1 MKRLIFTRICL
12 FVFIVLTMSIG
23 SNARTTDEPQGDV
36 TSGIAVE
43 LTDADG
49 KPVTTGYVR
58 TYPNPRPKDWEGD
71 QPRNFELKNGQCFVP
86 LSNFDAQ
93 KSFKMVFYADGFTP
107 YERTWRDT
115 NVEKLP
121 KHYVRQLTELA
132 AEPIGGIVR
141 DANGKPVEGA
151 EVYFTVSLI
160 GRKSDPNSGSF
171 TNRYAQWIKTDAEG
185 RWKYAV
191 LPKEQLEQNFD
202 MSIEHPN
209 YPKFRIAKGQL
220 FKDYLAKDT
229 DGHFSKTVTIS
240 NGLPLQGLVTDEQN
254 NPVEGVLVYS
264 NVVKREGAALYGTT
278 RTNAKGEFLFEQCSP
293 KGELGNISIGVAPK
307 NFAPD
312 VIEITEIIAGME
324 PVKIV
329 LKHGKK
335 LVLKMVDK
343 NGKPVSGLKLMS
355 RSWRKHCGNILF
367 RLFEDADEYG
377 VLKIG
382 DDGLFVWENATEDD
396 PHFVINGGNNY
407 QNVAV
412 DYNSLKFG
420 GEENII
426 TFLPTI
432 NVTGNVTDAETG
444 QPIPAFQVVEWFSFK
459 GIPNNL
465 TKEFGSQQG
474 NDGKFTRVIG
484 QRFGEFDKYYLRV
497 DAEGYEGFM
506 SENIPPNA
514 VNPVL
519 NFPLK
524 KAGEF
529 SNHIA
534 GTVLLPDGTPAI
546 NTVIGFSTPSYSIQT
561 ENGCLNGWNDQQQT
575 RTDAEGKF
583 SISKS
588 VSGIGDQDYQL
599 IFLHDK
605 GQKSI
610 RKEDFEKNTAPIQLE
625 AWSRIEGTVLVG
637 KKTGKKLPILCFSD
651 PGKMYT
657 SGKSAHIVH
666 FYNNIFCDENGQFV
680 IDRIFPGKGQI
691 SRAVKLNDSKMTA
704 GFLYQQFDL
713 KPGETKQIVLGV
725 DGGYVANGTLHIP
738 PDFQS
743 KVNWNFASVK
753 AKRTMPELIAVPEP
767 TLAYYTF
774 FQEPLRKPEI
784 NTNVVNDAVEVEQI
798 INEWIESPEGK
809 AAIDKDPE
817 GYKKAK
823 LHFDIY
829 SEYQKKRQLA
839 DRDCRICLA
848 GENGTFQLEDMTPG
862 LWTLEITLNFPSK
875 TGQLWDFADIWRK
888 KITVLIPQLPEDQTD
903 RLLNIGHIVIGFDNS
918 ERKGPQK

>member
-1 MKRLIFTRICL
+1 MNIRI
-12 FVFIVLTMSIG
+12 
-23 SNARTTDEPQGDV
+23 NARITEEPQGEV
-36 TSGIAVE
+36 TPGIAVE

-58 TYPNPRPKDWEGD
+58 TYPNPRPKDWEGN

-121 KHYVRQLTELA
+121 KHYVRKLTEHA
-132 AEPIGGIVR
+132 SEPIGGIVR
-141 DANGKPVEGA
+141 DENGKPVEGA
-151 EVYFTVSLI
+151 EVCFSVSLI

-171 TNRYAQWIKTDAEG
+171 INSYAQWIKTDSEG

-209 YPKFRIAKGQL
+209 YPKFRIAQGQL

-229 DGHFSKTVTIS
+229 DGRFSKIVTIS
-240 NGLPLQGLVTDEQN
+240 SGLPLKGIVTDEQN

-264 NVVKREGAALYGTT
+264 NAAIRDGVAFYGTT
-278 RTNAKGEFLFEQCSP
+278 RTNANGEFLFEKCSP
-293 KGELGNISIGVAPK
+293 KSELNGNITIGVAPK

-312 VIEITEIIAGME
+312 IIEIKEITAEME

-343 NGKPVSGLKLMS
+343 DGKPVDGLKLMS
-355 RSWRKHCGNILF
+355 HSWRKHGGNLLF

-377 VLKIG
+377 VVKIG
-382 DDGLFVWENATEDD
+382 NDGLFIWENATEDD
-396 PHFVINGGNNY
+396 PNFVINGGNKY

-412 DYNSLKFG
+412 DYHSLKFD

-432 NVTGNVTDAETG
+432 KVTGIVTDAETG
-444 QPIPAFQVVEWFSFK
+444 QPIPAFQITEWFSFK
-459 GIPNNL
+459 GMSDNL

-474 NDGKFTRVIG
+474 KDGKFTRVVG
-484 QRFGEFDKYYLRV
+484 QRFGELDKYYLRA

-506 SENIPPNA
+506 SENIPPDA
-514 VNPVL
+514 VDPVL
-519 NFPLK
+519 NFSLK
-524 KAGEF
+524 KAGKF
-529 SNHIA
+529 SNDVT
-534 GTVLLPDGTPAI
+534 GTVLLPDGKPAT
-546 NTVIGFSTPSYSIQT
+546 NTVIGFSTTSYSVQT
-561 ENGCLNGWNDQQQT
+561 ENGRLSGCNDRQQT

-588 VSGIGDQDYQL
+588 VSGIGDQDYRL

-610 RKEDFEKNTAPIQLE
+610 RKEDFEKNSEPIQLE

-637 KKTGKKLPILCFSD
+637 KKQGKNLPVFCSPD
-651 PGKMYT
+651 PRKMYPRDG
-657 SGKSAHIVH
+657 SPSLSH
-666 FYNNIFCDENGQFV
+666 FYTTVSCDENGKFV
-680 IDRIFPGKGQI
+680 IDRVFPGKGQI
-691 SRAVKLNDSKMTA
+691 GRAAKTNDSKTTT
-704 GFLYQQFDL
+704 GFLLQKYDL
-713 KPGETKQIVLGV
+713 KPGETLRVVLGAE
-725 DGGYVANGTLHIP
+725 GGYVLNGNLFIP

-743 KVNWNFASVK
+743 KVDWKFASVS
-753 AKRTMPELIAVPEP
+753 ANRVLPELIALPEWR
-767 TLAYYTF
+767 YSYQIF
-774 FQEPLRKPEI
+774 FKEPLSKPEL
-784 NTNVVNDAVEVEQI
+784 NTRWVNDAFEVEKI

-817 GYKKAK
+817 GYKGAK
-823 LHFDIY
+823 LSFDIY
-829 SEYQKKRQLA
+829 SEYQKKRELVKL
-839 DRDCRICLA
+839 DNRICQV
-848 GENGTFQLEDMTPG
+848 GENGKFQLDDVTPG
-862 LWTLEITLNFPSK
+862 LWTLDVTLNFPSK
-875 TGQLWDFADIWRK
+875 PGQWWDYADVWRK
-888 KITVLIPQLPEDQTD
+888 KITVLIPQLPDDQTD
-903 RLLNIGHIVIGFDNS
+903 KPLNVPYITIGFEKS